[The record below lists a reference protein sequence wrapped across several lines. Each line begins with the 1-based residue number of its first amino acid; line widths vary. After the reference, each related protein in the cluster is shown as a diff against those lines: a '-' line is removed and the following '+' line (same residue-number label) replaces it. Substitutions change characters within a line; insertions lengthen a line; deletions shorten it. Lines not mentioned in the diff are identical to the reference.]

1 MNNTQNGISDIAI
14 ISYHSPPA
22 LGGLGADIGSGSTG
36 GMSTYLKQ
44 VAGCLDADGI
54 NVAIFTTNQVKTDK
68 PLDDIV
74 GENIHLVQ
82 IPTGEPTSDK
92 NELKGRR
99 DIFAEGVLSYYR
111 QNKLNK
117 PDIIY
122 SNYWQSFRAAE
133 ALKRKNNEAILLQNF
148 HSIEKTKENL
158 IPGYDLDKERIA
170 EEKRITGF
178 ADGIIV
184 STIAGV
190 HDLRHHYGANE
201 NKIHIA
207 PPGVNTGTFY
217 PMDKQEAKTA
227 LELPQDGHVILS
239 AGRLDP
245 MKNYSLL
252 IEAFGLEIMKD
263 TNSRAY
269 IIGGNKGDKERI
281 RLENKTEEN
290 NIEDKV
296 NFIDHMSQQDLA
308 LWYNAAD
315 VLVVPSLH
323 ETFGLV
329 ALEAM
334 ACGTPVIAS
343 DVGGLQYLVVDGDTG
358 YLIPPNNPVSLAK
371 KLKSILEDKETR
383 EDMGA
388 KAWKHSK
395 KYYCETMVSKLFD
408 VFKGIQKSKLAGI
421 RN

>member
-1 MNNTQNGISDIAI
+1 MSNMQIGISNIAI

-54 NVAIFTTNQVKTDK
+54 NVTIFTTNQVKTDK
-68 PLDDIV
+68 PLDAIV

-99 DIFAEGVLSYYR
+99 DIFAEGVLSYYS
-111 QNKLNK
+111 QNKLNN
-117 PDIIY
+117 PDLIY

-133 ALKRKNNEAILLQNF
+133 ALKRKNNEAILFQNF

-170 EEKRITGF
+170 EEKEITRL

-184 STIAGV
+184 STIAGM
-190 HDLRHHYGANE
+190 HDLRHHYGANK
-201 NKIHIA
+201 NKIHIV

-217 PMDKQEAKTA
+217 PIGKQEAKTA
-227 LELPQDGHVILS
+227 LELPQDEYVILS
-239 AGRLDP
+239 VGRLDP
-245 MKNYSLL
+245 MKNYGLL
-252 IEAFGLEIMKD
+252 IEALGLNIMKD
-263 TNSRAY
+263 TNSRLY
-269 IIGGNKGDKERI
+269 IIGGDKGDKERI
-281 RLENKTEEN
+281 RLENKTKEN
-290 NIEDKV
+290 SIEDKV
-296 NFIDHMSQQDLA
+296 NFIDHMNQQDLA
-308 LWYNAAD
+308 SWYNAAD

-343 DVGGLQYLVVDGDTG
+343 DVGGLQYLVVDGYTG
-358 YLIPPNNPVSLAK
+358 YLIPPNNHVSLAK
-371 KLKSILEDKETR
+371 KLESILRDKETR
-383 EDMGA
+383 ENMGA
-388 KAWKHSK
+388 NALEHSK
-395 KYYCETMVSKLFD
+395 NYYCGAMVSKLFD
-408 VFKGIQKSKLAGI
+408 AFNRVQNSKLAGI
-421 RN
+421 KN